1 MIIPL
6 LVGFQIVGSYTM
18 YVLLRIKYQSLERRV
33 ASLEETRS
41 HPAPPVLGQL
51 TQHKIPYE
59 PSNIDINPDIHRPE
73 YRELM

>member
-18 YVLLRIKYQSLERRV
+18 YVLLRINYQNLEKRV

-41 HPAPPVLGQL
+41 HPAPPLGQL
-51 TQHKIPYE
+51 ILHKIPYE
-59 PSNIDINPDIHRPE
+59 LSNKDIYADTHRPE
-73 YRELM
+73 YRELL